1 MVPVHACKRV
11 QMARNTAYNGVAD
24 SMHNAC
30 LNNNSALLQ
39 AGNDRFCNVDSAN
52 DAQAPARLIYKAVM
66 LRILLLISFS

>member
-1 MVPVHACKRV
+1 
-11 QMARNTAYNGVAD
+11 MARNTAYNGVAD
-24 SMHNAC
+24 NNDDVADSMHSAC

-66 LRILLLISFS
+66 LRILVLISFS